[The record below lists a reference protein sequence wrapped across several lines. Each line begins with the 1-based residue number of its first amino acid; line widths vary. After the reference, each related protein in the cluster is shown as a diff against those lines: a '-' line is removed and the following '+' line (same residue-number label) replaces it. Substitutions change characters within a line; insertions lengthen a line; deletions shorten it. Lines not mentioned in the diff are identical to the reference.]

1 MNFLKLIKMNIFIY
15 LFSLNFR
22 FGTSYIKNINGVSN
36 FKNILEKYYSISL
49 KSSENFENKKEKNQI
64 IQNKIQSFLKLIRA
78 NNIPATTF
86 LCFSGG
92 FIMNPYFIPLFQNN
106 YFWISTLITNL
117 IMSVNMVINDIFD
130 IEVDRINS
138 PERPLITG
146 EISRKEAIGYTIGLL
161 GLVEA
166 ISMCFLNIRSQLII
180 NSAILFTL
188 IYTPIL
194 KRILF
199 VKNLSCATIV
209 AFSLFFTGISS
220 FDEKS
225 IFLVKDILQNPRF
238 HILYT
243 AISLIFCGS
252 FTNEILLDIRDSEGD
267 AKQNILTLPNTF
279 GNMNAFFIA
288 YLTWY
293 FSIIINILKMIKYQ
307 NVITGG
313 ILCMILYP
321 QLIYLQRVYIKRIS
335 NKSIQVYLKQS
346 NRTMISM
353 LLYLCIISY
362 RL

>member
-1 MNFLKLIKMNIFIY
+1 MNFLKVRQMIIFIY
-15 LFSLNFR
+15 FFSLHFY
-22 FGTSYIKNINGVSN
+22 FGISYKTNRNLISN
-36 FKNILEKYYSISL
+36 FKNISPTFISINSISL
-49 KSSENFENKKEKNQI
+49 KSPKYFENKNR
-64 IQNKIQSFLKLIRA
+64 SFLKLIRA

-92 FIMNPYFIPLFQNN
+92 FIMNPSVRLFQNK
-106 YFWISTLITNL
+106 YFWISTLLTNL
-117 IMSVNMVINDIFD
+117 IMSASMIINDIFD
-130 IEVDRINS
+130 MEVDKINS

-146 EISRKEAIGYTIGLL
+146 EVSKKEAIRYTVGLL
-161 GLVEA
+161 GLSEVL
-166 ISMCFLNIRSQLII
+166 SMWYLPIRLQWII
-180 NSAILFTL
+180 HSATLFTL

-220 FDEKS
+220 FDQQS
-225 IFLVKDILQNPRF
+225 LILRDILQNPRF

-267 AKQNILTLPNTF
+267 AKQNILTIPNTF
-279 GNMNAFFIA
+279 GKIPAFYIA

-293 FSIIINILKMIKYQ
+293 ITILINTVKMAISR
-307 NVITGG
+307 NIVVGG
-313 ILCMILYP
+313 ILCTILYP
-321 QLIYLQRVYIKRIS
+321 QL
-335 NKSIQVYLKQS
+335 VYLYLVYRRHLS
-346 NRTMISM
+346 NEAIQHYLKESNLTMISL
-353 LLYLCIISY
+353 LLYLCFLSN